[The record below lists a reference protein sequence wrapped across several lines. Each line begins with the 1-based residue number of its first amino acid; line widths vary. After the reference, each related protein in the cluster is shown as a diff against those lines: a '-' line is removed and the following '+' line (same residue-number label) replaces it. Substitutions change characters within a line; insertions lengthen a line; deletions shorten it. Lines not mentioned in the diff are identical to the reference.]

1 MSTTP
6 FTPVLLQA
14 ISDWQ
19 RGGDSKQIKK
29 RGEKLKALCAGLPDE
44 YRSAPSACFRQLALQ
59 KASVWDLIAED
70 FLPERVSSWTLDPD
84 VAKAFK
90 GGVPPDGWQGVVLS
104 IKAPPN
110 GVIVN
115 LWKLYQ
121 TQEFLDALDHY
132 KHSISG
138 FSEGAGRYH
147 GTQCEIV
154 LEVDAV
160 TQDDIYSLGGYS
172 SGFDDLVSQAAEII
186 YGTAP
191 TPAALVDLE
200 WKSEH
205 LRTTAGPRWLGYD
218 ATRRV
223 LQRTKSAAAVL
234 RGVKRQEVEGH

>member
-19 RGGDSKQIKK
+19 RGGDSKQIKR
-29 RGEKLKALCAGLPDE
+29 RGEKLKALCADLPDE

-59 KASVWDLIAED
+59 KASVWDLIADD
-70 FLPERVSSWTLDPD
+70 FLTERISAWTLDSD

-90 GGVPPDGWQGVVLS
+90 RGVPPDGWQGVVLS

-115 LWKLYQ
+115 LWKLYK
-121 TQEFLDALDHY
+121 TREFLDALDHH
-132 KHSISG
+132 KHAISG

-154 LEVDAV
+154 LDVDSI

-172 SGFDDLVSQAAEII
+172 SRFDDLMRQAAEII

-191 TPAALVDLE
+191 TPAELSELE
-200 WKSEH
+200 WKAEH
-205 LRTTAGPRWLGYD
+205 LRTTAGPRWLHYD
-218 ATRRV
+218 ATKLV
-223 LQRTKSAAAVL
+223 LQRTKPAAAVL
-234 RGVKRQEVEGH
+234 RGVKRPEVDGR